1 MAAFAAHPQVDELI
15 LVAGGGNLPAC
26 QAIAAA
32 CPKPCTVVGGG
43 ATRAD
48 SVCNGLRAA
57 KGQLVAIHD
66 AARPFVS
73 EQVITDALAEAEAMG
88 AAAPAVAVKDTIKIA
103 NDGAVVQT
111 PDRAALFAVQT
122 PQCFCRNLYWKALEA
137 VQGEKVRLVTDDC
150 SLFELA
156 GLPVHLTQ
164 GDYVNLKIT
173 TKEDLPAAAQ
183 NKGENTMRI
192 GHGYDVHRLV
202 EGRKLIM
209 GGVTIPYEKG
219 LLGHSDADVLL
230 HAVSDALLG
239 AAALGDIGKH
249 FPDTDPRY
257 EGADSLMLLREVGRL
272 LDETGYTVGNIDAT
286 VLCQAPKLAP
296 HIPAMRQN
304 IANALGL
311 ALDDVSV
318 KATTEEHL
326 GFTGEGLGIAAHA
339 VALIEK
345 SNQSFIKAITLFA
358 GGGLYH
364 LHFAAAWPM
373 RSYRVLLY
381 NGHSFLPCR
390 ICMAGKLLKRYNRK
404 QRQFS
409 KCMAGGNCNYTK
421 GERRQWRKR
430 KSRRQRYF
438 APEENDGFCANTS
451 RLFKAKICCIV
462 EKMTDFQN
470 TSRI

>member
-1 MAAFAAHPQVDELI
+1 MQKLEKKVSAVLVAAGSSTRMGFDKLSFDLGGETVVQRSIRAFAECPLVSEI
-15 LVAGGGNLPAC
+15 VLVAGKNRAFLE
-26 QAIAAA
+26 QQAAA
-32 CPKPCTVVGGG
+32 CTKPVQVVQGG
-43 ATRAD
+43 ATRAE
-48 SVCNGLRAA
+48 SAKNGVLAA
-57 KGQLVAIHD
+57 HGELVAVHD

-73 EQVITDALAEAEAMG
+73 QAVITAALEAAAACG
-88 AAAPAVAVKDTIKIA
+88 AAAPAVPVKDTVKRA
-103 NDGAVVQT
+103 VRGDGKTVPEHCMVTDT
-111 PDRAALFAVQT
+111 PDRSTLYAVQT
-122 PQCFCRNLYWKALEA
+122 PQCFDRAAYLDALDELDAEKA
-137 VQGEKVRLVTDDC
+137 RLVTDDC
-150 SLFELA
+150 SLFELT
-156 GLPVHLTQ
+156 GRPVQLTQ
-164 GDYVNLKIT
+164 GDYANLKIT
-173 TKEDLPAAAQ
+173 TREDLPRAEQ
-183 NKGENTMRI
+183 KEGNDMRI

-345 SNQSFIKAITLFA
+345 K
-358 GGGLYH
+358 
-364 LHFAAAWPM
+364 
-373 RSYRVLLY
+373 
-381 NGHSFLPCR
+381 
-390 ICMAGKLLKRYNRK
+390 
-404 QRQFS
+404 
-409 KCMAGGNCNYTK
+409 
-421 GERRQWRKR
+421 
-430 KSRRQRYF
+430 
-438 APEENDGFCANTS
+438 
-451 RLFKAKICCIV
+451 
-462 EKMTDFQN
+462 
-470 TSRI
+470 